1 MDGYLSF
8 LDHAKGFV
16 TDSWCI
22 FHSRM
27 ANKMG
32 LHFGQHSLVEVGA
45 EGGQTKHE
53 TWDNDYESVKL
64 SLFEL
69 IFLCHKPQLG
79 MKVGGLNLED
89 CRPRNS
95 TWEGKKQTGKS
106 RKKPKLGS
114 LGKLQ
119 AGKFRGNIHQNFSE
133 IFCLIRKLLAW
144 SGPNLWDHISN
155 LHFPDVGLTS
165 REWGQKYQLIH
176 SSVTGGIIIYYL
188 DLPKDTLHP
197 AMAAQFAHQ
206 TWQWAAHRGALGR
219 TFRLETQRRLRK
231 PVTKQWLMSL
241 HLDELEFEKVGA
253 DWASWSW

>member
-1 MDGYLSF
+1 MDIWAF
-8 LDHAKGFV
+8 WIMPKGLWLIHGV
-16 TDSWCI
+16 SSI
-22 FHSRM
+22 
-27 ANKMG
+27 NKMG

-119 AGKFRGNIHQNFSE
+119 ACKFRGNIHQKFSE
-133 IFCLIRKLLAW
+133 IICLIRNFLACMVRPEPLR
-144 SGPNLWDHISN
+144 SHIESP
-155 LHFPDVGLTS
+155 FPRFGFNIQRVRQKVSTNAQLCHWGDNHILS
-165 REWGQKYQLIH
+165 RP
-176 SSVTGGIIIYYL
+176 T
-188 DLPKDTLHP
+188 
-197 AMAAQFAHQ
+197 
-206 TWQWAAHRGALGR
+206 
-219 TFRLETQRRLRK
+219 
-231 PVTKQWLMSL
+231 
-241 HLDELEFEKVGA
+241 
-253 DWASWSW
+253 